1 MVAPVRIILIHG
13 MGRTSVSLALLS
25 SRLKRAGHDVS
36 SFGYFVSRDALD
48 VIGDRFVEHI
58 AARGGVDQPFA
69 IIGHSLGNIITR
81 TVLPRLPGLTH
92 LVMLAPPNQS
102 PALARRLQNN
112 PIFKALTQD
121 AGRKLADA
129 STFYASLPVPT
140 VPTLI
145 IAGTRGPRFDSSP
158 WEGKTNDG
166 VVAVDETRLEGPAI
180 AHVTVNAV
188 HTLIMNDAEVT
199 RLALEF
205 LASPASHAP

>member
-1 MVAPVRIILIHG
+1 

-25 SRLKRAGHDVS
+25 GRLSRAGHDVS

-48 VIGDRFVEHI
+48 VIGDRFVDHI
-58 AARGGVDQPFA
+58 AAHGGVDAPFA
-69 IIGHSLGNIITR
+69 VIGHSLGNIITR
-81 TVLPRLPGLTH
+81 TVLPRLSGLTH
-92 LVMLAPPNQS
+92 FVMLAPPNHS

-112 PIFKALTQD
+112 PIFRALTQD

-145 IAGTRGPRFDSSP
+145 VAGTRGPRFDGSP
-158 WEGKTNDG
+158 WQGKPNDG

-180 AHVTVNAV
+180 SHVTVNAV
-188 HTLIMNDAEVT
+188 HTLIMNDGEVT
-199 RLALEF
+199 RLTLEF
-205 LASPASHAP
+205 LSASSGL

>member
-1 MVAPVRIILIHG
+1 

-25 SRLKRAGHDVS
+25 GRLKRAGHDVS

-48 VIGDRFVEHI
+48 VIGDQF
-58 AARGGVDQPFA
+58 VDQIVSHGGLDAPFA
-69 IIGHSLGNIITR
+69 VIGHSLGNIITR
-81 TVLPRLPGLTH
+81 SVLPLLTGLTH
-92 LVMLAPPNQS
+92 FVMLAPPNQS

-129 STFYASLPVPT
+129 ATFYAALPVPV

-145 IAGTRGPRFDSSP
+145 IAGTRGPRFEGSP

-166 VVAVDETRLEGPAI
+166 VVAVDETRLSGSNIE
-180 AHVTVNAV
+180 HVTVSAV
-188 HTLIMNDAEVT
+188 HTLIMNDAEAT
-199 RLALEF
+199 RLALAF
-205 LASPASHAP
+205 LSSSSSS